1 MEQKKEG
8 RENKVLKSG
17 GKLGQVV
24 GALKKKKGGEVLQS
38 PYELWTK
45 EIIDL
50 LTTNIPHNW
59 LVSMWWGALG

>member
-24 GALKKKKGGEVLQS
+24 GALKKKGGEVLQS
-38 PYELWTK
+38 PYEL
-45 EIIDL
+45 
-50 LTTNIPHNW
+50 
-59 LVSMWWGALG
+59 